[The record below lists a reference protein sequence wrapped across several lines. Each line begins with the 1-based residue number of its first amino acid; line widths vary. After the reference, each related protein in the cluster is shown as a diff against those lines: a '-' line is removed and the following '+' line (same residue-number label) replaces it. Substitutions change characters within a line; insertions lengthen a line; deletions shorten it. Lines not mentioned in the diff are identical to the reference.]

1 MKIKRALPLLKPGK
15 TLRFM
20 GLPSGE
26 DPDSLVQSR
35 GAEGFSHLMASARQ
49 LGDVIWQTEVAV
61 IVAQVYQEVPVK
73 SCRFEKIP
81 IYGAQAGGQQA
92 STADVVASAIFGGL
106 LGNQIGGGKG
116 KDAAT
121 ILGAIAGAD
130 IANKKGKSKQVIVG
144 HKQQEVCD
152 VVMQQRSVSQVTGYK
167 TYIEFGGNVWQ
178 MTTTIPYTTGEFLS
192 VNVDITP
199 TE

>member
-1 MKIKRALPLLKPGK
+1 MKQITSQTIQKMTTQLALNVALVV
-15 TLRFM
+15 
-20 GLPSGE
+20 S
-26 DPDSLVQSR
+26 SLV
-35 GAEGFSHLMASARQ
+35 LASSAQ
-49 LGDVIWQTEVAV
+49 AQTMLVKVLQNSDE

-81 IYGAQAGGQQA
+81 IYGTQAGGQQA

-106 LGNQIGGGKG
+106 LGNQIGGGAG

-167 TYIEFGGNVWQ
+167 TYIEFGGNIWQ

-192 VNVDITP
+192 VNIDITP

>member
-1 MKIKRALPLLKPGK
+1 MKKPTKKTIQKVTKQLALNL
-15 TLRFM
+15 TLTAS
-20 GLPSGE
+20 GLMLAGGVQAQTM
-26 DPDSLVQSR
+26 LVQVLQKSD
-35 GAEGFSHLMASARQ
+35 EIMS
-49 LGDVIWQTEVAV
+49 
-61 IVAQVYQEVPVK
+61 QVYKEVPVK
-73 SCRFEKIP
+73 SCRVEQLP
-81 IYGAQAGGQQA
+81 IYGTQAGGQQA
-92 STADVVASAIFGGL
+92 STADVIASAIFGGL
-106 LGNQIGGGKG
+106 LGNQVGGGSG

-121 ILGAIAGAD
+121 LLGAIAGAD

-152 VVMQQRSVSQVTGYK
+152 VEMQQRSVSQVTGYK
-167 TYIEFGGNVWQ
+167 TYIEFGGNIWQ

>member
-1 MKIKRALPLLKPGK
+1 MKKMTKQLTLSVTLAAFGLVLAGSALAQ
-15 TLRFM
+15 TM
-20 GLPSGE
+20 
-26 DPDSLVQSR
+26 LVKVLQESD
-35 GAEGFSHLMASARQ
+35 EIIS
-49 LGDVIWQTEVAV
+49 
-61 IVAQVYQEVPVK
+61 QVYKEVPIK
-73 SCRFEKIP
+73 SCRIEQIP
-81 IYGAQAGGQQA
+81 IYGIQAGGEQA
-92 STADVVASAIFGGL
+92 STADVIASAIFGGL
-106 LGNQIGGGKG
+106 LGNQVGGGSG

-130 IANKKGKSKQVIVG
+130 MANKKGKSKQVIVG

-152 VVMQQRSVSQVTGYK
+152 VEMQQRTVTQVTGYK

-178 MTTTIPYTTGEFLS
+178 MTTTIPYTKGEFLS

>member
-1 MKIKRALPLLKPGK
+1 MKNMIPKAIQTVTKQLTLKL
-15 TLRFM
+15 TLAAV
-20 GLPSGE
+20 GLTLASGAQAQTM
-26 DPDSLVQSR
+26 LVKVLQESD
-35 GAEGFSHLMASARQ
+35 EIIS
-49 LGDVIWQTEVAV
+49 
-61 IVAQVYQEVPVK
+61 QVYKEVPIK
-73 SCRFEKIP
+73 SCRVEQMDEQTLKL
-81 IYGAQAGGQQA
+81 
-92 STADVVASAIFGGL
+92 VVNKPPLPTLWPALSLVAYW
-106 LGNQIGGGKG
+106 
-116 KDAAT
+116 AT
-121 ILGAIAGAD
+121 QLEAVRVKMQPHCLEPIAGAD

-199 TE
+199 AE